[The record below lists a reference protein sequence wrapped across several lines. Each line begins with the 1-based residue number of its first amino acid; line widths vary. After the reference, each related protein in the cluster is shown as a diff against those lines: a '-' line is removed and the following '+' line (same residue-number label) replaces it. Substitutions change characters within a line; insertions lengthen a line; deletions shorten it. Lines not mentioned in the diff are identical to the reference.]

1 MRSLTLET
9 IRILN
14 IWAEYIFGKLTKP
27 KEDTPDLITR
37 WIQIEPQITPLFK
50 SRNKKMCDEDT
61 ILKLN
66 EKKSIY
72 KIMPMRFLD
81 KKQYVKILEKNN
93 IHSYY
98 VEELTRTYFKGKDQF
113 TFVIIES
120 FKKSSL

>member
-1 MRSLTLET
+1 M
-9 IRILN
+9 
-14 IWAEYIFGKLTKP
+14 Y
-27 KEDTPDLITR
+27 
-37 WIQIEPQITPLFK
+37 
-50 SRNKKMCDEDT
+50 DEDT
-61 ILKLN
+61 ISKLN

-98 VEELTRTYFKGKDQF
+98 VEELTRTYFKGRDQF